1 MTALAFAL
9 LLDGLVAVTLLWT
22 EVAPGPMRLIGWLF
36 AALWWLVAAVLTL
49 RGLPQIA
56 SAQGGTAN
64 QGLFVAAQTEYLRGN
79 WIEAEANLRKLLRR
93 NSRDIESQL
102 LLATLHRRTLRFE
115 EARQQLQQLSR
126 LEAADRWKTEIR
138 CEREL
143 LRRETERRRLDKIER
158 ESDPVFS
165 TSEPVREGGID
176 TELLEDHYNEPDTPP
191 THLKSDEEPD
201 HEVSQ
206 HEERT
211 QHKPEATHY
220 EEDNDGRRAA

>member
-9 LLDGLVAVTLLWT
+9 LLDGLVVVTLLWT
-22 EVAPGPMRLIGWLF
+22 EVAPGPLRLIGWLF

-49 RGLPQIA
+49 RDLPQIA
-56 SAQGGTAN
+56 SSKGGTAN

-93 NSRDIESQL
+93 NTRDIESQL
-102 LLATLHRRTLRFE
+102 LLATLRRRTLRFE

-158 ESDPVFS
+158 QSDPVFS
-165 TSEPVREGGID
+165 TSEPVGGSDID
-176 TELLEDHYNEPDTPP
+176 NDKPDNACNEPDNPP
-191 THLKSDEEPD
+191 IEPNDYEESGHD
-201 HEVSQ
+201 VTQ
-206 HEERT
+206 HEEEA
-211 QHKPEATHY
+211 QHEHKTTHY
-220 EEDNDGRRAA
+220 EEDNRGRRAA